1 MQAPRAGHPPAPPPG
16 GSDDEHPTFSD
27 EADDRSLT
35 ATRTLAIESHRT
47 LHIRRAR
54 LRVTA
59 GASRG
64 AELVTDRSPITL
76 GTAREADLRLDDRA
90 VSRRHAAI
98 ELVPKGWLLT
108 DLESRNG
115 TFLDGARIEKAY
127 LRAGS
132 EIRVGETTL
141 RFDPREERIDVAA
154 DEHGELGP
162 MIGRSVRMRELFGLV
177 RRVAPM
183 DVTVLVT
190 GETGTGKE
198 LVARAIHDLSPRKDG
213 PFVVVDCGSIP
224 PTLIESELFGH
235 EKGAFTGATAAYAGA
250 FERAD
255 GGTVFLDELGE
266 LRLDLQPKLLRVLEQ
281 RTFRRVG
288 GAHTK
293 KVDIRVVAA
302 THRDLEREVHAGRF
316 RSDLFFRLSVIH
328 IVIPPL
334 RERRDDIPWI
344 VRKVLADP
352 RLAPR
357 LGSEPKAMGDRTV
370 TDAAMHRL
378 LAYDW
383 PGNVRELQNVVHQMV
398 ALSDGAR
405 VDVEHLPPRLAAS
418 VADGRA
424 TTVALGLADATS
436 FKDARDGVLAAFEKE
451 FLSSLLRRSKGNI
464 SEAARQCGLHRKTV
478 ERLVREH
485 GIDVHAIVRQKGDD
499 E

>member
-1 MQAPRAGHPPAPPPG
+1 MDETELTDEPRDAVLPDASVQRFILRVVQGPDAGREWT
-16 GSDDEHPTFSD
+16 SSE
-27 EADDRSLT
+27 DRCAIGVHSTNDLVVGDRKVSRFHCEVLT
-35 ATRTLAIESHRT
+35 VQTGM
-47 LHIRRAR
+47 R
-54 LRVTA
+54 LRDLQ
-59 GASRG
+59 SKN
-64 AELVTDRSPITL
+64 
-76 GTAREADLRLDDRA
+76 GTYLDGIRVQDAWLRDGSMIRVGDT
-90 VSRRHAAI
+90 AI
-98 ELVPKGWLLT
+98 ELRLAHDPNRLVLSPKARFGSLIGSSVAMRAVFAQLEQAATT
-108 DLESRNG
+108 DL
-115 TFLDGARIEKAY
+115 
-127 LRAGS
+127 
-132 EIRVGETTL
+132 
-141 RFDPREERIDVAA
+141 
-154 DEHGELGP
+154 
-162 MIGRSVRMRELFGLV
+162 
-177 RRVAPM
+177 
-183 DVTVLVT
+183 TVLIE

-198 LVARAIHDLSPRKDG
+198 EAAQSIHDASHRKDG
-213 PFVVVDCGSIP
+213 PFVVIDCGALP
-224 PTLIESELFGH
+224 PTLLDSELFGH
-235 EKGAFTGATAAYAGA
+235 EKGAFTGAVSRQIGA
-250 FERAD
+250 FEAAH
-255 GGTVFLDELGE
+255 GGTLFIDEIGE

-424 TTVALGLADATS
+424 TTMALGLADATS